1 MAELVKSWNDGGSLS
16 VSYEGDGDGSAI
28 FSSDEYEGIDR
39 KQSVIFRDADKT
51 IAVER
56 IVRQEGIR
64 QPIGLSGGGIF
75 RLANG
80 GRFGVLKE
88 AIDNSINI
96 EDYLTIEALADG
108 LTATLASD
116 AVEYC
121 VDGSG
126 EWKTL
131 EAGVATE
138 AINAGQTLSFK
149 ANYTASNTTRRFSI
163 SASCNVLGDPMSLY
177 YGENAKDYSAL
188 PYSYS
193 FAYLFYNC
201 TKIVDATG
209 LILDRSLKTYAY
221 AYMFYGCSNLL
232 YPPELPA
239 TTLQTSCYRYMF
251 RNCSNL
257 LRSPILPALTLKNYC
272 YEYMFT
278 ACSDLAEI
286 TMLATDK
293 SASNCMLGWVSKVK
307 SKGTFYKNKDA
318 TWTTSGVSG
327 VPSGWTV
334 ILI

>member
-1 MAELVKSWNDGGSLS
+1 MEETKIKWNEGEGYITAA
-16 VSYEGDGDGSAI
+16 YEGSGNGSASI
-28 FSSDEYEGIDR
+28 SSDVNEGIDR
-39 KQSVIFRDADKT
+39 EQSIKVETTDKSVSAT
-51 IAVER
+51 LV
-56 IVRQEGIR
+56 VSQEGLR
-64 QPIGLSGGGIF
+64 EVFEPSDGLFVLADGGTF
-75 RLANG
+75 N
-80 GRFGVLKE
+80 VLKDTS
-88 AIDNSINI
+88 IDI
-96 EDYLTIEALADG
+96 ESYLTIEALANG

-138 AINAGQTLSFK
+138 AINTGQTLSFR
-149 ANYTASNTTRRFSI
+149 AYYTASNTSRRFSI
-163 SASCNVLGDPMSLY
+163 SKSCNVLGDPMSLY
-177 YGENAKDYSAL
+177 YGEKAKDYSAL

-201 TKIVDATG
+201 TTIVDATR
-209 LILDRSLKTYAY
+209 LILNRTLKTYAY

-239 TTLQTSCYRYMF
+239 TTLSTSCYRYMF

-257 LRSPILPALTLKNYC
+257 LRSPILPALKLPAYC

-278 ACSDLAEI
+278 ACGDLAEI

-293 SASNCMLGWVSKVK
+293 SGSNCMLGWVSKVK

-327 VPSGWTV
+327 VPSGWTIV
-334 ILI
+334 LI